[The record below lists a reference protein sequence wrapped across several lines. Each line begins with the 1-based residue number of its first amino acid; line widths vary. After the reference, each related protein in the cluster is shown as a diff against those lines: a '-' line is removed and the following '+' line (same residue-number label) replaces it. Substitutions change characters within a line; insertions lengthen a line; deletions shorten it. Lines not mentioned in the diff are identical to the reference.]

1 MQSPSL
7 QGRDDLPN
15 TGSFRSLPAGDYN
28 VDTGMDVARLEHG
41 LKMDCKVELNQILAE
56 DTFKGD

>member
-1 MQSPSL
+1 MVKSIYRILGLFAHFL
-7 QGRDDLPN
+7 QFAA
-15 TGSFRSLPAGDYN
+15 TWA
-28 VDTGMDVARLEHG
+28 TGMDVARLEHG